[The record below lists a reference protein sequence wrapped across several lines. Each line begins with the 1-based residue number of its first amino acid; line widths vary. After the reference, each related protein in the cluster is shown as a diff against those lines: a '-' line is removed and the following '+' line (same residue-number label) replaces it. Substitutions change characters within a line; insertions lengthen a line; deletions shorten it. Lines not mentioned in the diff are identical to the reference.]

1 MAEIQVRSWLTSD
14 EASKYVGRSAL
25 TIRDWSIAGIVRRRK
40 RRGEWEYASDSLLQ
54 AKRIMESNYR
64 RRHIVPGPG
73 RGRWFSEGQGELW

>member
-1 MAEIQVRSWLTSD
+1 M
-14 EASKYVGRSAL
+14 
-25 TIRDWSIAGIVRRRK
+25 AGIVRRRK

-54 AKRIMESNYR
+54 AKQIMESNYR